1 MTDRSTSTSLAD
13 RPMSG
18 SSEEQEHPLAQT
30 GQQAGETMGHLAE
43 RASNLG
49 FQQADERR
57 ETAAQRLRT
66 LASSIRKVSSDMES
80 EEPSMANLA
89 STAADQTERLAG
101 YLRNT
106 DARHM
111 LNTAEDFARRQ
122 PALFLG
128 GAFLLGLAA
137 TRFIKA
143 ANGGESAGSRAS
155 GVGGRASAG
164 YGTDYGPRT
173 GYGAG
178 YGAGTGY
185 GTDYRAGTTG
195 DYRATGPGSTES
207 FGSERPTD
215 EGM

>member
-1 MTDRSTSTSLAD
+1 MTNRSTSTSLAD

-18 SSEEQEHPLAQT
+18 TSAEQEHPLAQT

-49 FQQADERR
+49 FRQADDRR
-57 ETAAQRLRT
+57 ETAAERLDT
-66 LASSIRKVSSDMES
+66 LASSIRKVSSEMES
-80 EEPSMANLA
+80 EEPNMANLA
-89 STAADQTERLAG
+89 STAAEQTERLAG

-106 DARHM
+106 DARQM

-143 ANGGESAGSRAS
+143 ANGGESTGSRA
-155 GVGGRASAG
+155 GRMGERASAG
-164 YGTDYGPRT
+164 YGTAYGT
-173 GYGAG
+173 GTG

-185 GTDYRAGTTG
+185 GTDYRSGTTG

-207 FGSERPTD
+207 FGSERRAD